1 MSGRVRARD
10 FAAGAAAGR
19 LALSLTIAA
28 IAAPAIAQTSPAQTS
43 PPLSV
48 TDWIAPTPSPAL
60 QQDLAKADAGNPA
73 PLVALADAGN
83 TDAQYYAGM
92 MYVFGR
98 GGVAKDG
105 PKGCAYAEQAAKARA
120 DAMFLLGRCFQSGA
134 GGTQDN
140 AKAETAFG
148 RATEMGFG
156 PAKCA
161 LGQMLMSDPHQAARG
176 LALCKEA
183 ADAGDVDAQAA
194 VANAYF
200 AGVGVRRDRAEARRW
215 YEKAAA
221 QGDTN
226 AARRLGEMYARGDGG
241 PKDTKQAVKLW
252 QGAEKAGDPMAAI
265 LVADQLFADLT
276 GGRKPGPGTYA
287 FRGGVPVADLE
298 AVEAWYKQ
306 AAQQDP
312 RIEVRERATY
322 AIAILEGI
330 KKGAQTTR

>member
-1 MSGRVRARD
+1 MSGRVRARG
-10 FAAGAAAGR
+10 FAAAGR
-19 LALSLTIAA
+19 VAASLTIAA
-28 IAAPAIAQTSPAQTS
+28 LSAPALAQT
-43 PPLSV
+43 
-48 TDWIAPTPSPAL
+48 WIVPTPSPAL
-60 QQDLAKADAGNPA
+60 QMDLAKADAGNPA
-73 PLVALADAGN
+73 PLVALADAGD

-120 DAMFLLGRCFQSGA
+120 DAMFLLGRCYQSGA

-148 RATEMGFG
+148 HATELGFG
-156 PAKCA
+156 PARCA
-161 LGQMLMSDPHQAARG
+161 LGRMLMGDPHQAARG

-183 ADAGDVDAQAA
+183 AEAGDADAQSAMA
-194 VANAYF
+194 DAYF
-200 AGVGVRRDRAEARRW
+200 AGVGARRDPAEARRW

-221 QGDTN
+221 QNDTN
-226 AARRLGEMYARGDGG
+226 AVRRLGEMYARGDGG
-241 PKDTKQAVKLW
+241 PKDTKQALKLW

-287 FRGGVPVADLE
+287 FRGGVPLADLE
-298 AVEAWYKQ
+298 VVEAWYRQ

-312 RIEVRERATY
+312 RPDVRKRATY
-322 AIAILEGI
+322 AVAILEGI
-330 KKGAQTTR
+330 KKGAQTKR

>member
-1 MSGRVRARD
+1 MSGRLRASG
-10 FAAGAAAGR
+10 FAGAAAGR
-19 LALSLTIAA
+19 LFLSLAA
-28 IAAPAIAQTSPAQTS
+28 AGLGAPALAQT
-43 PPLSV
+43 
-48 TDWIAPTPSPAL
+48 WIAPTPSPAL
-60 QQDLAKADAGNPA
+60 QMDLAKVDAGNPA

-120 DAMFLLGRCFQSGA
+120 DAMFLLGRCYQSGV
-134 GGTQDN
+134 GGTQDS
-140 AKAETAFG
+140 AKAQTAFG
-148 RATEMGFG
+148 NAAAMGFA

-161 LGQMLMSDPHQAARG
+161 LGQMLMADPHHAARG

-183 ADAGDVDAQAA
+183 AEAGDADAQSA
-194 VANAYF
+194 VGDAYF
-200 AGVGVRRDRAEARRW
+200 AGIGARRDHAEARRW

-221 QGDTN
+221 QNDTN

-241 PKDTKQAVKLW
+241 PKDTKQAVKIW
-252 QGAEKAGDPMAAI
+252 QSAEKAGDPMAAI

-306 AAQQDP
+306 AAEQDP
-312 RIEVRERATY
+312 RIDVRQRATY

-330 KKGAQTTR
+330 RKGAQTTR

>member
-1 MSGRVRARD
+1 MSGQVRA
-10 FAAGAAAGR
+10 AGLAGSAAGR
-19 LALSLTIAA
+19 LVLSLTIAA
-28 IAAPAIAQTSPAQTS
+28 MAAPIFAQTS
-43 PPLSV
+43 PPQS
-48 TDWIAPTPSPAL
+48 WIAPTPSPAL

-105 PKGCAYAEQAAKARA
+105 PKGCAYAEQAANARA
-120 DAMFLLGRCFQSGA
+120 DAMFLLGRCYQTGA

-148 RATEMGFG
+148 HAAEMGFG

-161 LGQMLMSDPHQAARG
+161 LGQMLMGDPHQAARG

-183 ADAGDVDAQAA
+183 AEAGDADAQAA
-194 VANAYF
+194 VADAYF

-221 QGDTN
+221 QNNTN

-241 PKDTKQAVKLW
+241 PKDTKEALKLW
-252 QGAEKAGDPMAAI
+252 QGAEKDGDPMAAI

-276 GGRKPGPGTYA
+276 GGRTPGPGTYA

-298 AVEAWYKQ
+298 AVEAWYKE
-306 AAQQDP
+306 AARQDP
-312 RIEVRERATY
+312 RPDVRQRATY
-322 AIAILEGI
+322 AIAILHGI
-330 KKGAQTTR
+330 EKGAQSQR